1 LGNKKSFFN
10 LSKISKFFKETMEE
24 NKEYDNENKGGNTKF
39 VVLIIVI
46 VALLGGV
53 GYLGYTAN
61 EQGDQIVQKDETIKV
76 TKDTLSAKI
85 KELEDLTLE
94 LQRTTDSLSAR
105 GEDVTRLEAEIRK
118 AQGRINAARRG
129 ERTAIKEMG
138 NYKKRYDDLLA
149 STKLIIDSLKI
160 TIDTLRTQIVTLE
173 KDKLVMGD
181 EISNLKN
188 VNTDLSEKI
197 SLAAVLRA
205 ENIKIQ
211 AFAPKA
217 KVAIPKEPYKAKAI
231 QKLVVAFNLA
241 ENGVAKKD
249 SKPVM
254 IRIVEPNG
262 AVLFDNATGG
272 GTFTTSAGRELPYTA
287 TEEISFSNS
296 RQMVAFNYVKGS
308 PYKPGKYTVEIYAE
322 GHQIGDAGFTVK

>member
-1 LGNKKSFFN
+1 
-10 LSKISKFFKETMEE
+10 MEE
-24 NKEYDNENKGGNTKF
+24 NTEHDNEKKGGNAKF
-39 VVLIIVI
+39 VVLIVMI

-53 GYLGYTAN
+53 GYLGYTTN
-61 EQGDQIVQKDETIKV
+61 EQGEQIVQKDQTIKV

-85 KELEDLTLE
+85 EELENITLRLTS
-94 LQRTTDSLSAR
+94 TADSLRER
-105 GEDVTRLEAEIRK
+105 GQDVTRLEAELRK

-129 ERTAIKEMG
+129 ERTALAEMG

-149 STKLIIDSLKI
+149 STTRTIDSLKI
-160 TIDTLRTQIVTLE
+160 TIDTLRTQVVTLE
-173 KDKLVMGD
+173 KDKLMMGD

-188 VNTDLSEKI
+188 VNTDLAEKI

-217 KVAIPKEPYKAKAI
+217 KTPIPKEPYKAKSI

-249 SKPVM
+249 NKPVM

-296 RQMVAFNYVKGS
+296 RQVVAFNYVKGS